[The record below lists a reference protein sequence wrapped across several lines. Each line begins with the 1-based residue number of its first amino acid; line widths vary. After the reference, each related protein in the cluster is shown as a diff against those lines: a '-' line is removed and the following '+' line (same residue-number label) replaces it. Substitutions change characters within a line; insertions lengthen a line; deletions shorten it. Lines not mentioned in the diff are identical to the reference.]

1 MEQSKSKRVAQ
12 QLYRG
17 ISGATVAP
25 HGSNDSSMPRS
36 ARGVSLESKR
46 AVPTESQ
53 PSASSSSTSSSSAA
67 LAAPALSSDASGAAA
82 VPATVS
88 CYLRHCH
95 AYQTAPCA
103 AIIVVLRFRGTT
115 LRPAVTSPRF
125 GDMDLLPFCECLMDA
140 SVAPLLNHIA
150 SLDFFNCALTAHGVS
165 MLAHALMSNTSI
177 ALLRLDNNAIGSYG
191 AKQIE
196 LLFRTNT
203 TITALSLSNC
213 ALGSR
218 GGTFIATLLANPT
231 HSLADI
237 DLTNNIL
244 GNRAVSEC
252 RAALATQ
259 KARGARIIKCDLD
272 GNQVVAEILNS
283 VTHFLGLLL
292 CLVGTVYLLD
302 ATRADP
308 SQSEADRDV
317 RF

>member
-1 MEQSKSKRVAQ
+1 
-12 QLYRG
+12 
-17 ISGATVAP
+17 
-25 HGSNDSSMPRS
+25 MPRS
-36 ARGVSLESKR
+36 ARGASLESKR
-46 AVPTESQ
+46 AISTESL
-53 PSASSSSTSSSSAA
+53 PSASSSSSSLAA
-67 LAAPALSSDASGAAA
+67 LDDRTLSSDASDAAA

-125 GDMDLLPFCECLMDA
+125 SDMDLLPFVECLVDA
-140 SVAPLLNHIA
+140 SVSPLLNHIV
-150 SLDFFNCALTAHGVS
+150 SLDFFNCSLTAHGVS
-165 MLAHALMSNTSI
+165 MLAHALMRNTSV

-196 LLFRTNT
+196 LMFRTNT
-203 TITALSLSNC
+203 TITALAMSNC

-218 GGTFIATLLANPT
+218 GGVFMATLLANPT

-244 GNRAVSEC
+244 GSGAVSEC
-252 RAALATQ
+252 RAVLAAR
-259 KARGARIIKCDLD
+259 KARGERVIKCDLD

-283 VTHFLGLLL
+283 VTHLVGLLL
-292 CLVGTVYLLD
+292 CIVGTVYLLD
-302 ATRADP
+302 ATQADP

-317 RF
+317 RFEFVC